1 MVSQVCLN
9 VNLFLASS
17 VFIYP
22 ANDYVTKLI
31 HIVPSVWCV
40 AVGANYLFKVWINM
54 IALKPIVPSHYI
66 LLNLLFKFLEVSHN
80 AAKYNTLR
88 KNVK

>member
-22 ANDYVTKLI
+22 ANDYVAKLI

-40 AVGANYLFKVWINM
+40 AVGANYLFKMWINM

-66 LLNLLFKFLEVSHN
+66 LLHLLLQIVDVFHMRHGNIISQF
-80 AAKYNTLR
+80 
-88 KNVK
+88 

>member
-17 VFIYP
+17 VFVNP
-22 ANDYVTKLI
+22 ANDYITKLV
-31 HIVPSVWCV
+31 HVVPSVWCV
-40 AVGANYLFKVWINM
+40 AVIGNYLLKIWISV

-66 LLNLLFKFLEVSHN
+66 LLHLLLQVIDVFHMRHGNIISQF
-80 AAKYNTLR
+80 
-88 KNVK
+88 

>member
-40 AVGANYLFKVWINM
+40 AVGTNYLFKVWINM

-66 LLNLLFKFLEVSHN
+66 LLHLLLQIVDVFHMRHGNIISQF
-80 AAKYNTLR
+80 
-88 KNVK
+88 